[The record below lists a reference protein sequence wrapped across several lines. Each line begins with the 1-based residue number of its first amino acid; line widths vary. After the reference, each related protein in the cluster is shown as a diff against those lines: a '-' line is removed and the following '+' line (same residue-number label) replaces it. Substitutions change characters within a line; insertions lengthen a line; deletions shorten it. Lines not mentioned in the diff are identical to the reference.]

1 MRKFLIAGA
10 SAALLCGALTACPG
24 TVSPVQNPTQS
35 PAAFCQDLAATQ
47 ADPILM
53 AEVNQLLTSNPHSAF
68 SVLYSEIAASC
79 QGGVPVAGV
88 SETWM
93 QMVIGMVEALLPSL
107 LPALVGV
114 L

>member
-1 MRKFLIAGA
+1 MRKLLIAGA
-10 SAALLCGALTACPG
+10 SAALLCGALTACG
-24 TVSPVQNPTQS
+24 TVSPVQNPTTS
-35 PAAFCQDLAATQ
+35 PAAFCTDLAAMQ

-53 AEVNQLLTSNPHSAF
+53 AEVNQLLTSDPHSGF
-68 SVLYSEIAASC
+68 SVIYGELAGSC
-79 QGGVPVAGV
+79 AGGAPVAGV

-93 QMVIGMVEALLPSL
+93 QMVVGMLEALLPTL